1 MVVDDQG
8 CEQFLSKFK
17 LWIVSR
23 MCFHHHQSCRI
34 EGMIRWLER
43 RKTVKKRET
52 VGTNEEEERSVS
64 QSQLGFIVKNLCDL
78 DCEELDVWDFVEE

>member
-1 MVVDDQG
+1 
-8 CEQFLSKFK
+8 
-17 LWIVSR
+17 